1 MAFMPVSLCAFN
13 FAVFSHRL
21 YLDPLSENPE
31 VFLHRVKISIMVA
44 VILFIG
50 AAISFWLHNKKKLPV
65 RRHG

>member
-1 MAFMPVSLCAFN
+1 
-13 FAVFSHRL
+13 L
-21 YLDPLSENPE
+21 YFDPLSENPE